1 MKYYAFD
8 FGAGTTCA
16 VEFGGYSQNPATGKE
31 TPVWT
36 SLCICNT
43 GNGRH
48 EIPTYFAKTN
58 DDCYIIGEEVADI
71 RAPQWI
77 KRAWKTRPTAA
88 SEENKVCTQQFMQEV
103 FYHFAE
109 RNTHA
114 IAVENDFTFAIGYP
128 CDWSEEDA
136 NRYKDMA
143 QNALRGINN
152 FEGKNV
158 QIIAVRESQ
167 AAALYARKKLNVSS
181 DDFNKGVLLIDFGSS
196 TTDFTFVQGL
206 SGLHCGL
213 DLGANKIDQ
222 IIAQH
227 ALDHNQDAQ
236 NWFNR
241 QSNHLNEENAD
252 KIQFDILA
260 KARQNKEQLFS
271 SQGGETNSSSF
282 EYDYPIKDLHFGIE
296 RRLNKAYFADTI
308 FDTETDAKKNNYEFC
323 VRLHDNKLWAELK
336 AKKQS
341 WRKHFRDVLG
351 IIQKKWTLPENL
363 TVIVTGG
370 ASRMDFVVKDIYKV
384 YQKATVKVSDDS
396 DKSYSVANG
405 LAYAAYANL
414 KIEEVRKKFNAASNT
429 IVDEIFCTLFQ
440 KFVSDMHTEIQN
452 KMEQYL
458 DQGSQLYQSW
468 KKVGRPAEFKP
479 TDSTNSVKNL
489 INEKLQHIFT
499 GQKEKVNKNEECLK
513 DEIKRNDKINVFL
526 KDLEKEFGVP
536 DFCFDVRSLYMSTD
550 IAVNF
555 STDVDPLE
563 DVIFSATTGDVPW
576 ADAWLHRDARNVL
589 TLGLIKHKDYWI
601 IAKGTIQK
609 YLTEGVIAAEI
620 SQEIQNSWKTQ
631 IREAIES
638 YFEQY
643 TDAIAGI
650 ALIENQK

>member
-16 VEFGGYSQNPATGKE
+16 VEFGGYSQNPTTRKE

-58 DDCYIIGEEVADI
+58 NNCYIIGEDVADI

-77 KRAWKTRPTAA
+77 KRAWKNRPTAA

-109 RNTHA
+109 KNTYA
-114 IAVENDFTFAIGYP
+114 IAEENDFTFAIGYP

-196 TTDFTFVQGL
+196 TTDFTFVKGL

-241 QSNHLNEENAD
+241 QSCHLNEENAD

-271 SQGGETNSSSF
+271 SQGGETDSSSF
-282 EYDYPIKDLHFGIE
+282 VYDYPLRDLHFGIE

-308 FDTETDAKKNNYEFC
+308 FDKGQDGEGHKYKF
-323 VRLHDNKLWAELK
+323 RLKLYDNDFWQELK
-336 AKKQS
+336 NVEQS
-341 WRKHFRDVLG
+341 WRQHFRKVLS
-351 IIQKKWTLPENL
+351 IIKEKWSLPENL
-363 TVIVTGG
+363 TVIITGG
-370 ASRMDFVVKDIYKV
+370 ASRMDFVSEDIKKV
-384 YQKATVKVSDDS
+384 YEKATVTASDDS

-414 KIEEVRKKFNAASNT
+414 TIEEARKTFFDKRLSCIAEEICDDVFNAFCDGVYEATCEAIEDYLIQGEQEFRTWKSNGKP
-429 IVDEIFCTLFQ
+429 VGQ
-440 KFVSDMHTEIQN
+440 KP
-452 KMEQYL
+452 K
-458 DQGSQLYQSW
+458 
-468 KKVGRPAEFKP
+468 
-479 TDSTNSVKNL
+479 DSANSVKRKLNDELQRQSSAIGENYNRNNTLL
-489 INEKLQHIFT
+489 IGKI
-499 GQKEKVNKNEECLK
+499 KENEEIK
-513 DEIKRNDKINVFL
+513 DSLNDL
-526 KDLEKEFGVP
+526 CEEFGVP
-536 DFCFDVRSLYMSTD
+536 SLEFCVNALNIGTD
-550 IAVNF
+550 INF
-555 STDVDPLE
+555 NFETQVDLAKKVFWRWTYGNE
-563 DVIFSATTGDVPW
+563 LW
-576 ADAWLHRDARNVL
+576 ADARHGNSYMFKKSYWEIA
-589 TLGLIKHKDYWI
+589 IKDLAKLFTIEHVKDELKRGI
-601 IAKGTIQK
+601 LKSS
-609 YLTEGVIAAEI
+609 LR
-620 SQEIQNSWKTQ
+620 TQ
-631 IREAIES
+631 IEEAIVS
-638 YFEQY
+638 YFKQY

-650 ALIENQK
+650 ALIENQ